1 MYTLG
6 ICAPY
11 RRSEIT
17 LAAIRLAE
25 LGRELAMEVKLLA
38 VGSSQKKVDHIWDER
53 VQKVKKR
60 DVYQWMHG
68 CTHLVWF
75 SYSPDLYQKA
85 QLVAPR
91 ARHWFIPSW
100 HQTSP
105 EALKDL
111 QSYSVV
117 CPSRRAKSQIAEHMP
132 DGKRATWCLWDSGLD
147 AVKREGLCQDGEISI
162 YVPMSSEVIDECG
175 HFVLTAIND
184 LLDLFPEVR
193 FTLDF
198 GKSWSRSARRVIKE
212 LTIKQQGKL
221 TCHRSPSLLSQ
232 CRRMHEHD
240 WTWIPDTRADIGIT
254 AQRSL
259 ACGTPVIVYDISPY
273 QEFVANEMTGLLIRC
288 ELFKNRLGAPV
299 AGPSLVSIVSTIS
312 KAVIGQSDLVSQ
324 CQQKIWKRES
334 QHMRAFRLFWT
345 KEWDMGDGDE

>member
-11 RRSEIT
+11 CRSETT

-38 VGSSQKKVDHIWDER
+38 LGSLQKQVDHFWDSR
-53 VQKVKKR
+53 VHKLNKK
-60 DVYQWMHG
+60 DVYSWMHG

-75 SYSPDLYQKA
+75 SHDPELYEKA
-85 QLVAPR
+85 QLVSPN

-100 HQTSP
+100 HQLSP
-105 EALKDL
+105 DSVSDL
-111 QSYSVV
+111 ENYSVV
-117 CPSRRAKSQIAEHMP
+117 CPSRRAKAQIEEHMSE
-132 DGKRATWCLWDSGLD
+132 GRRTTWCLWDSGMD
-147 AVKREGLCQDGEISI
+147 AVKREGLCKGGEVSI
-162 YVPMSSEVIDECG
+162 YVPMSGRVIDECG
-175 HFVLTAIND
+175 HFVLAAIGD
-184 LLDLFPEVR
+184 LLDLFPEIR

-198 GKSWSRSARRVIKE
+198 GKSWPRSSRRVIKE
-212 LTIKQQGKL
+212 LMLRQAGKL
-221 TCHRSPSLLSQ
+221 TCYRTPSLLSQ
-232 CRRMHEHD
+232 CRHMHGHD

-273 QEFVANEMTGLLIRC
+273 QEFVSNEVTGLLIGC
-288 ELFKNRLGAPV
+288 ELFENRLGAPV

-312 KAVIGQSDLVSQ
+312 KAVTGQSDLVAQ

-334 QHMRAFRLFWT
+334 QHMRAFRLFWA
-345 KEWDMGDGDE
+345 KEWDLADDA